1 MMKRIDIHYGG
12 DQYSV
17 GGRDLAELQDEITGG
32 HDPRWLKVND
42 GEGAPRTAYLL
53 LAPGIPIAVVP
64 IPDERVE
71 GEK

>member
-1 MMKRIDIHYGG
+1 MKRIDIHYGG

-17 GGRDLAELQDEITGG
+17 GGRDLAELQEEITGG
-32 HDPRWLKVND
+32 DTPRWLKVND

-64 IPDERVE
+64 IPDDRISAVR
-71 GEK
+71 